1 MGALS
6 TTVQITSTSLTIL
19 INSSLSSNVT
29 QNQQYTS
36 LSEFK
41 ETGLDLYT
49 LPTTNVSN
57 QLSTIYVETITSKN
71 SSYSDVTSASVT
83 NNSDQ
88 MATSFSM
95 NNTITLSTTSSLSS
109 TLLIINTT
117 TTITDSSMTT
127 STGVSVASMMDLVL
141 LFFF

>member
-36 LSEFK
+36 LPGSQ
-41 ETGLDLYT
+41 ETGVELYT
-49 LPTTNVSN
+49 TNNISN
-57 QLSTIYVETITSKN
+57 QLSTVYVETITSTN
-71 SSYSDVTSASVT
+71 SSYSDVTSASAT

-88 MATSFSM
+88 MATSSLM
-95 NNTITLSTTSSLSS
+95 NTTVTLSDTSSLSS
-109 TLLIINTT
+109 TLIIISTT
-117 TTITDSSMTT
+117 TTITDTT
-127 STGVSVASMMDLVL
+127 TTTGVSVASMMN
-141 LFFF
+141 LFLPFFKTF